1 MEDLDRNGQHLTEDS
16 PAQGDDTLLHPSVA
30 AALARHQMRHRAVP
44 CEPKYAD
51 TAAYCEHY
59 RFPPGEAAN
68 TIIVATKGEPVQCAA
83 CIVLPTTRLDVNKRV
98 RQLLGGRRVSFAS
111 AEQTLALTGMQ
122 IGGVVAIGL
131 PEEVPVF
138 VDEAVFALPEILL
151 GGGNRSSKLVLDPRE
166 LLRMPQ
172 VQRIEGLGI
181 TPS

>member
-1 MEDLDRNGQHLTEDS
+1 MDDLDRNGQH
-16 PAQGDDTLLHPSVA
+16 PAQATSGPEDDTLLHPSVA
-30 AALARHQMRHRAVP
+30 AALARYGMRHQAVACDP
-44 CEPKYAD
+44 QYAD

-59 RFPPGEAAN
+59 HFPPGEAAN
-68 TIIVATKGEPVQCAA
+68 TIIVATRTDPVQCAA

-111 AEQTLALTGMQ
+111 AEQTLALTGME

-131 PEEVPVF
+131 PEEVPVY

-172 VQRIEGLGI
+172 VQRIQGLGI